1 MGETERS
8 GLVRDVWVDGDWHL
22 LKVAILSEGL
32 VALRADPR

>member
-8 GLVRDVWVDGDWHL
+8 GLVRGVWVDSDWRL

-32 VALRADPR
+32 VALRADLR